1 MHLHGLQQHILRV
14 EMLTTSGIVARTM
27 NTGQPINT
35 HAAAAPRVAA
45 VGADELADRWHT
57 LMDHHARTT
66 GALERALGPHGL
78 GVSEYEVLERLAA
91 LEVSDCRMQLL
102 ADLVPLSQSALSRV
116 VGRLEDQGLV
126 VRAMCS
132 DDRRGIQAQLTDTGR
147 QRYEEAR
154 PAHRAVL
161 AEMLGG

>member
-1 MHLHGLQQHILRV
+1 MQVHGLQQHILRV

-35 HAAAAPRVAA
+35 DAAATTVAA
-45 VGADELADRWHT
+45 GADELADRWHT

-126 VRAMCS
+126 MRAMCS
-132 DDRRGIQAQLTDTGR
+132 DDRRGIQAQLTDAGR
-147 QRYEEAR
+147 LRYEEAR

>member
-1 MHLHGLQQHILRV
+1 MHVHGLQQHILRV

-27 NTGQPINT
+27 NTGQPIST
-35 HAAAAPRVAA
+35 DAAATTVAA
-45 VGADELADRWHT
+45 GADELADRWHT

-126 VRAMCS
+126 MRAMCS
-132 DDRRGIQAQLTDTGR
+132 DDRRGIQAQLTDAGR
-147 QRYEEAR
+147 LRYEEAR